1 MPNDGQA
8 DWSFFSSSLKC
19 KTEKVW
25 NIDVNKLDMLD
36 VASR

>member
-8 DWSFFSSSLKC
+8 DWSFFSLKC